1 MIHLLLE
8 QSRKIAKKST
18 WIFTEILMLF
28 KVAREQWEE
37 GEWWENFF
45 VESEWYEIEEGSY
58 LYSRGEG
65 TNKEKKYLKE
75 LINIPFSLF

>member
-8 QSRKIAKKST
+8 QSRKIAKKNT

-28 KVAREQWEE
+28 KSNKRAMRGGRVMREFFFGWE
-37 GEWWENFF
+37 WM
-45 VESEWYEIEEGSY
+45 VHEIEEGSY

-65 TNKEKKYLKE
+65 TNKEKKY
-75 LINIPFSLF
+75 F